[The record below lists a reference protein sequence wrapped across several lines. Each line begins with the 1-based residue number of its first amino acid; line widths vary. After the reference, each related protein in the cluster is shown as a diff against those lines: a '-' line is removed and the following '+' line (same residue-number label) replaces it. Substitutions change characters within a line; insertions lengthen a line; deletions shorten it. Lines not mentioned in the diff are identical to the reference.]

1 LWRYC
6 HFLFD
11 CVGVMSVEAFGYVW
25 RYAPQSGPAFLVLL
39 AVADIANDQN
49 GNEFWMSLQNLGL
62 KTRLARSTVA
72 DAVKQ
77 LEAEGWLVR
86 LESKPGH
93 TIRYRFNFVEGKP
106 VWDSRNQSASRTPNQ
121 SATRTGVVRDADRGS
136 PPRGHNTEINTME
149 TKTATPNGVQQLVT
163 LYFDNFRG
171 EVKPSGGQI
180 AGHIQTL
187 LKQLTYERLAQLIP
201 LVALDGKP
209 LTVNT
214 VAFYANYQE
223 KKSAPTLVPPP
234 YKPSDAPV
242 GVPMP
247 DKVKELKKMLEG
259 VGKLP
264 E

>member
-1 LWRYC
+1 
-6 HFLFD
+6 
-11 CVGVMSVEAFGYVW
+11 M
-25 RYAPQSGPAFLVLL
+25 
-39 AVADIANDQN
+39 
-49 GNEFWMSLQNLGL
+49 
-62 KTRLARSTVA
+62 
-72 DAVKQ
+72 
-77 LEAEGWLVR
+77 
-86 LESKPGH
+86 
-93 TIRYRFNFVEGKP
+93 
-106 VWDSRNQSASRTPNQ
+106 
-121 SATRTGVVRDADRGS
+121 
-136 PPRGHNTEINTME
+136 
-149 TKTATPNGVQQLVT
+149 T
-163 LYFDNFRG
+163 LYFDNFQG

-223 KKSAPTLVPPP
+223 NKSAPTLVPPP